1 MILKWTERSRRH
13 LIAIHEFIGRDDPRA
28 ARAVLG
34 RIREAAQ
41 RLTDAPLMGRP
52 GRVDGTREL
61 VILRTPYLIAYRVTE
76 TQVEVLA
83 VLHGARRWPE
93 RL

>member
-13 LIAIHEFIGRDDPRA
+13 LLAIHDYIGRDDPRA

-34 RIREAAQ
+34 SIHEAAQ
-41 RLTDAPLMGRP
+41 RLAEAPLMGRP
-52 GRVDGTREL
+52 GRVDGIREL
-61 VILRTPYLIAYRVTE
+61 IILHTPYLIAYRVTE
-76 TQVEVLA
+76 AQVELLA
-83 VLHGARRWPE
+83 ALHAARRWPE